1 VLVFDTGNHPLG
13 RLVPPGIGSWM
24 RDSLD
29 GAGIRFVAGTG
40 VAEAHREG
48 AGLRLVDTK
57 GATHVVDAVLSA
69 VGLRPNLELARSG
82 GLSVNRGIVV
92 DRYLRTSDP
101 DIHALGD
108 CAEVDGLVLPF
119 VQPILHAARALAKT
133 LSGTPT
139 ELRYPAMPVLVKTP
153 SAPLVVCPPPIGSI
167 GEWREEPSGSGR
179 VAVFL
184 DPSSK
189 PLGFALAG
197 EATKEKGAWAARI
210 PDWL

>member
-1 VLVFDTGNHPLG
+1 
-13 RLVPPGIGSWM
+13 M
-24 RDSLD
+24 
-29 GAGIRFVAGTG
+29 
-40 VAEAHREG
+40 
-48 AGLRLVDTK
+48 
-57 GATHVVDAVLSA
+57 VDAVLSA
-69 VGLRPNLELARSG
+69 VGLRPNLELARSA

-92 DRYLRTSDP
+92 DRYLRTTDP

-108 CAEVDGLVLPF
+108 CAEVEGLVLPF

-139 ELRYPAMPVLVKTP
+139 ELRYPAMPVVVKTP
-153 SAPLVVCPPPIGSI
+153 SAPLVVCPPPIGSE

-179 VAVFL
+179 VAVFR

-197 EATKEKGAWAARI
+197 EATKEKGAWAAKI